1 MNVDCQESVE
11 TEHPAEWE
19 SIKELCDDNDGC
31 LITYTGV
38 AMQTCTPGNTADYLQ
53 IFYDCL
59 PLDVT
64 GPVGFTVKVPIGY
77 NTVENEVVAFTQ
89 VLSNFGGHF
98 NPNISS
104 FMCPYDGVYMF
115 SMTIATFNSYVR
127 VWLFRNTEFLAAAN
141 PDDNYSG
148 ANDFEFHSPTIVVGC
163 SAGDV
168 IWAEAQNYGYIE
180 SYDDAT
186 LLTGALLYRF

>member
-1 MNVDCQESVE
+1 MGRKM
-11 TEHPAEWE
+11 A
-19 SIKELCDDNDGC
+19 
-31 LITYTGV
+31 
-38 AMQTCTPGNTADYLQ
+38 
-53 IFYDCL
+53 
-59 PLDVT
+59 
-64 GPVGFTVKVPIGY
+64 
-77 NTVENEVVAFTQ
+77 
-89 VLSNFGGHF
+89 
-98 NPNISS
+98 
-104 FMCPYDGVYMF
+104 
-115 SMTIATFNSYVR
+115 MTIATFNSYVR

-168 IWAEAQNYGYIE
+168 IWAEAQNFGYIE